1 MKKLAGILFLS
12 LAVSFALGWMLATPG
27 VEINGAVG
35 APALADGGQPM
46 PPPPF
51 SFVGGTNPADGGQ
64 PMPPPPFASSTLL
77 ADGGQPMPPPPF
89 SFVGGTNPA
98 DGGQPMPP
106 PPFSA

>member
-51 SFVGGTNPADGGQ
+51 AN
-64 PMPPPPFASSTLL
+64 STLL